1 MFKKSNEEKESKKD
15 SKNLQDDSQQK
26 NRSTEEDAP
35 QEDGALEVEV
45 EEGESTDEKEGVLR
59 SPEEIQEAQQ
69 ERIRELKLALKKE
82 QQEALQHL
90 DALKRQ
96 QAEFVNYKKRMDRER
111 DKDRKFATK
120 QFALDLLQ
128 VVDNLERALD
138 AEETKESAE
147 IYKGVELVL
156 KQFKDVLKK
165 NSIEEEFPLHEPYD
179 MDFHEVILKEE
190 SDEHEAD
197 TVIEVLQKGYKLHG
211 KILRPAM
218 VKIAK

>member
-1 MFKKSNEEKESKKD
+1 MFKKSSEEMEYKKKSEKFQKEEAQQDQITPEENE
-15 SKNLQDDSQQK
+15 
-26 NRSTEEDAP
+26 
-35 QEDGALEVEV
+35 ALEVEV
-45 EEGESTDEKEGVLR
+45 EEVNKAENGIGEKVLKT
-59 SPEEIQEAQQ
+59 PQEVQEEQE
-69 ERIRELKLALKKE
+69 ERIRELELALQKE
-82 QQEALQHL
+82 QEEVLQYCE
-90 DALKRQ
+90 ALKRQ
-96 QAEFVNYKKRMDRER
+96 QAEFANYKKRMDRER

-120 QFALDLLQ
+120 EFALDLLQ

-138 AEETKESAE
+138 SHNSEESSE
-147 IYKGVELVL
+147 ISKGVELVL
-156 KQFKDVLKK
+156 KQFRDVLRK

-190 SDEHEAD
+190 SEEYESD

>member
-1 MFKKSNEEKESKKD
+1 MFKKSNGEKESKKNPE
-15 SKNLQDDSQQK
+15 KHQ
-26 NRSTEEDAP
+26 TEESQKDKNIP
-35 QEDGALEVEV
+35 EEKDALEVEV
-45 EEGESTDEKEGVLR
+45 EEVEETEEEKVEEVLKT
-59 SPEEIQEAQQ
+59 PQEIQEEQE
-69 ERIRELKLALKKE
+69 ERIRELELALKKE
-82 QQEALQHL
+82 QEEVLQYCE
-90 DALKRQ
+90 ALKRQ
-96 QAEFVNYKKRMDRER
+96 QAEFANYKKRMDRER

-120 QFALDLLQ
+120 EFALDLLQ

-138 AEETKESAE
+138 SHNSEESTE
-147 IYKGVELVL
+147 ISKGVELVL
-156 KQFKDVLKK
+156 KQFKDVLRK

-190 SDEHEAD
+190 SDEHESD

>member
-1 MFKKSNEEKESKKD
+1 MFKKSNEEKDSKKN
-15 SKNLQDDSQQK
+15 SENIQGEEIEKNK
-26 NRSTEEDAP
+26 NVSEENAD
-35 QEDGALEVEV
+35 LEVEEIEETTEENV
-45 EEGESTDEKEGVLR
+45 EEVLKT
-59 SPEEIQEAQQ
+59 PQEIQEEQE
-69 ERIRELKLALKKE
+69 ERIRELELALKKE
-82 QQEALQHL
+82 QEEALRYCE
-90 DALKRQ
+90 ALKRQ
-96 QAEFVNYKKRMDRER
+96 QAEFANFKKRMDRER

-138 AEETKESAE
+138 SDNSEESNE
-147 IYKGVELVL
+147 ISKGVELVL
-156 KQFKDVLKK
+156 KQFKDVLRK

-190 SDEHEAD
+190 SVEHESD

>member
-1 MFKKSNEEKESKKD
+1 MFKKSNEEKDSKKN
-15 SKNLQDDSQQK
+15 SENIQGEEIEKNK
-26 NRSTEEDAP
+26 NVSEENAD
-35 QEDGALEVEV
+35 LEVEEIEETTEENV
-45 EEGESTDEKEGVLR
+45 EEVLKT
-59 SPEEIQEAQQ
+59 PQEIQEEQE
-69 ERIRELKLALKKE
+69 ERIRELELALKKE
-82 QQEALQHL
+82 QEEAFRYCE
-90 DALKRQ
+90 ALKRQ
-96 QAEFVNYKKRMDRER
+96 QAEFANFKKRMDRER

-138 AEETKESAE
+138 SDNSEESNE
-147 IYKGVELVL
+147 ISKGVELVL
-156 KQFKDVLKK
+156 KQFKDVLRK

-190 SDEHEAD
+190 SVEHESD